1 MFVSALAIMST
12 ADDKLDR
19 ILDQLKA
26 LGPIQYALEDLKS
39 SMREVK
45 EEVRVIQFDVASHED
60 RLVALE
66 RDMKDQ
72 KDMANQQQQ
81 QLRSLTLR
89 LMNFPVSVDESLDNN
104 AGLKA
109 KVYEVVLK
117 PLLVAAKAA
126 KDLSSIPQV
135 STIIES
141 CFRPFNSTAA
151 SGTGDKDEDKGP
163 PHVIIKIA
171 SKPLK
176 IALLKHR
183 KNLPKPISTDVKRLF
198 LVEDLTPATHKM
210 MVAVSKAG
218 VTEKTW
224 TIDGNIKFTLTG
236 SSTVHTVK
244 SVFVPLSQVLNK

>member
-1 MFVSALAIMST
+1 MSS

-45 EEVRVIQFDVASHED
+45 EEVRCLQYDVANHDD
-60 RLVALE
+60 RLLALE

-72 KDMANQQQQ
+72 KDMANLQQQ

-89 LMNFPVSVDESLDNN
+89 LMNFPVSVDEAADNN
-104 AGLKA
+104 AGLRA
-109 KVYEVVLK
+109 KVYDVVLK

-126 KDLSSIPQV
+126 KDIPSVPQMATV
-135 STIIES
+135 IEA
-141 CFRPFNSTAA
+141 CFRPFNSST
-151 SGTGDKDEDKGP
+151 TDDKGF
-163 PHVIIKIA
+163 PHVIIKIS

-176 IALLKHR
+176 IALLKNR
-183 KNLPKPISTDVKRLF
+183 KSLPKPISTDTKRLF
-198 LVEDLTPATHKM
+198 LVEDLTPASHKM
-210 MVAVSKAG
+210 MVAISKAS

-224 TIDGNIKFTLTG
+224 TIDGNIKFTLAG
-236 SSTVHTVK
+236 SPTVHSVK
-244 SVFVPLSQVLNK
+244 SVFEPLSKVLSKQIST